1 MLEEIKEQAR
11 AAVLELLE
19 SARLSRGDI
28 LVVGCSSS
36 EVMGGRIGAASSTQ
50 AAAAVFAG
58 IYPVLC
64 QNGIYLAAQC
74 CEHLNRALIVE
85 REAAEKY
92 GLNPEEV
99 KANDEKV
106 NRSLLYSVAAAVEN
120 FRGNDRGM
128 LPYRIYQAQAETI
141 RRLSMEGPCI
151 FIGRCAGEILKEKRR
166 SLNVFIYASSMAE
179 RRERANQIDNI
190 PMTDADSYIHMKDK
204 QRRDYYKMYAEKEWG
219 DPLNYDLCMNSSAL
233 GYDRCVELIE
243 RAVRI

>member
-1 MLEEIKEQAR
+1 MGNLRTITIERQYASGGREIGK
-11 AAVLELLE
+11 
-19 SARLSRGDI
+19 RLSEK
-28 LVVGCSSS
+28 L
-36 EVMGGRIGAASSTQ
+36 
-50 AAAAVFAG
+50 G
-58 IYPVLC
+58 IPFYDGQL
-64 QNGIYLAAQC
+64 LM
-74 CEHLNRALIVE
+74 L
-85 REAAEKY
+85 AAEKY

-243 RAVRI
+243 RAVRS

>member
-1 MLEEIKEQAR
+1 MGNLRTITIERQYASGGREIGK
-11 AAVLELLE
+11 
-19 SARLSRGDI
+19 RLSEK
-28 LVVGCSSS
+28 L
-36 EVMGGRIGAASSTQ
+36 
-50 AAAAVFAG
+50 G
-58 IYPVLC
+58 IPFYDGQL
-64 QNGIYLAAQC
+64 LM
-74 CEHLNRALIVE
+74 L
-85 REAAEKY
+85 AAEKY

-219 DPLNYDLCMNSSAL
+219 ESP
-233 GYDRCVELIE
+233 ELRPVHEQLRTHRLPIE
-243 RAVRI
+243 S

>member
-1 MLEEIKEQAR
+1 MGNLRTITIERQYASGGREIGK
-11 AAVLELLE
+11 
-19 SARLSRGDI
+19 RLSEK
-28 LVVGCSSS
+28 L
-36 EVMGGRIGAASSTQ
+36 
-50 AAAAVFAG
+50 G
-58 IYPVLC
+58 IPFYDGQL
-64 QNGIYLAAQC
+64 LM
-74 CEHLNRALIVE
+74 L
-85 REAAEKY
+85 AAEKY

-243 RAVRI
+243 RAL

>member
-1 MLEEIKEQAR
+1 MGNLRTITIERQYASGGREIGK
-11 AAVLELLE
+11 
-19 SARLSRGDI
+19 RLSEK
-28 LVVGCSSS
+28 L
-36 EVMGGRIGAASSTQ
+36 
-50 AAAAVFAG
+50 G
-58 IYPVLC
+58 IPFYDGQL
-64 QNGIYLAAQC
+64 LM
-74 CEHLNRALIVE
+74 L
-85 REAAEKY
+85 AAEKY

-219 DPLNYDLCMNSSAL
+219 DP
-233 GYDRCVELIE
+233 
-243 RAVRI
+243 

>member
-1 MLEEIKEQAR
+1 MGNLRTITIERQYASGGREIGK
-11 AAVLELLE
+11 
-19 SARLSRGDI
+19 RLSEK
-28 LVVGCSSS
+28 L
-36 EVMGGRIGAASSTQ
+36 
-50 AAAAVFAG
+50 G
-58 IYPVLC
+58 IPFYDGQL
-64 QNGIYLAAQC
+64 LM
-74 CEHLNRALIVE
+74 L
-85 REAAEKY
+85 AAEKY

-151 FIGRCAGEILKEKRR
+151 FIGRCAEEILKEKRR

-219 DPLNYDLCMNSSAL
+219 DPLNYDLCMNSSEI
-233 GYDRCVELIE
+233 G
-243 RAVRI
+243 RAHV